1 MAYITERNNTFYVVD
16 YRGRDPIS
24 GSERRKWH
32 HCGPHRADAER
43 LIDELNS
50 RPSTA
55 RARGTLE
62 TFLTGPWLATKH
74 TLTTATRT
82 RYRWM
87 IDHNICPR
95 LGHVRLDALRPDDLD
110 TFYTDLIAT
119 GGRRRQGLSPKTVLE
134 IHRVI
139 SNALDLAVDRHLIAT
154 NPARHARPPKPGR
167 RSTTARVWSADQLAS
182 FLHSTRSKR
191 LYPALHLAAHTG
203 IRRGELAGLNW
214 GDLDRTHVRLSITRS
229 RQSAGGTTVEAA
241 VKTRTSR
248 RCIDLDPATLTI
260 IDDWRRRLVDEGAE
274 IRASTPMFLNSIH
287 QPPAPDSFSQLF
299 TRSIAQTDLPP
310 IRFHD
315 LRHTHASLLVAAGVP
330 IKVVSER
337 LGHAHPGFTMHTYQH
352 VLPGMGASAAR
363 QFAQLVDAAG
373 R

>member
-1 MAYITERNNTFYVVD
+1 MAYITQRSNTFYVVD

-43 LIDELNS
+43 LLDELNV
-50 RPSTA
+50 RPTTT

-62 TFLTGPWLATKH
+62 TFMTGPWLATKH

-87 IDHNICPR
+87 IDHNISPR

-139 SNALDLAVDRHLIAT
+139 SNALDLATDRHLIAA

-167 RSTTARVWSADQLAS
+167 CSTTAQVWSADQLA
-182 FLHSTRSKR
+182 
-191 LYPALHLAAHTG
+191 
-203 IRRGELAGLNW
+203 
-214 GDLDRTHVRLSITRS
+214 
-229 RQSAGGTTVEAA
+229 
-241 VKTRTSR
+241 
-248 RCIDLDPATLTI
+248 
-260 IDDWRRRLVDEGAE
+260 
-274 IRASTPMFLNSIH
+274 
-287 QPPAPDSFSQLF
+287 
-299 TRSIAQTDLPP
+299 
-310 IRFHD
+310 
-315 LRHTHASLLVAAGVP
+315 
-330 IKVVSER
+330 SER
-337 LGHAHPGFTMHTYQH
+337 LGHAHPGFTMHTCQH
-352 VLPGMGASAAR
+352 VLPGMGASAAN
-363 QFAQLVDAAG
+363 QFAELVAAAG
-373 R
+373 RWTSTDPTPGNSTVQLR

>member
-1 MAYITERNNTFYVVD
+1 MAYITQRNSTFYVID
-16 YRGRDPIS
+16 YRGRDPIT

-32 HCGPHRADAER
+32 HCGPDHSDAER
-43 LIDELNS
+43 LLEELNS
-50 RPSTA
+50 QPAKTRK
-55 RARGTLE
+55 RGTLE
-62 TFLTGPWLATKH
+62 AFMTGPWLATKH
-74 TLTTATRT
+74 TLTAATRT

-87 IDHNICPR
+87 IDHNIAPR
-95 LGHVRLDALRPDDLD
+95 LGDLRLDTLRPDDLD
-110 TFYTDLIAT
+110 AFYADLVT
-119 GGRRRQGLSPKTVLE
+119 NGGNRHQGLAPKTVLE

-167 RSTTARVWSADQLAS
+167 RYTTAQVWSAEQLAT
-182 FLHSTRSKR
+182 FLRSTRNKR

-214 GDLDRTHVRLSITRS
+214 GDLDRTHARLSITRS
-229 RQSAGGTTVEAA
+229 RQAAGGATVEAA

-248 RCIDLDPATLTI
+248 RCIDLDPATLTV

-299 TRSIAQTDLPP
+299 TRSISQADLPY

-352 VLPGMGASAAR
+352 VLPGMGADAAR
-363 QFAQLVDAAG
+363 KFAQLIDTAG

>member
-1 MAYITERNNTFYVVD
+1 MAYITQRSTTFYVVD
-16 YRGRDPIS
+16 YRGRDPIT

-32 HCGPHRADAER
+32 HCGPDRADAQR
-43 LIDELNS
+43 LLDELNA
-50 RPSTA
+50 RPTTQ

-62 TFLTGPWLATKH
+62 AFMTGPWLATKH
-74 TLTTATRT
+74 TLTAATRT

-87 IDHNICPR
+87 IDHNITPR
-95 LGHVRLDALRPDDLD
+95 LGHVRLDALRSDDLD
-110 TFYTDLIAT
+110 TFYADLIAT
-119 GGRRRQGLSPKTVLE
+119 GGRRRHGLAPKTVLE

-139 SNALDLAVDRHLIAT
+139 SNALDLAVDRHLIPT

-167 RSTTARVWSADQLAS
+167 RSTTAQVWTAEQLAA
-182 FLHSTRSKR
+182 FLHAIRRKR

-214 GDLDRTHVRLSITRS
+214 GDLDRTHARLSITRS
-229 RQSAGGTTVEAA
+229 RQAAAGTTVEAA

-248 RCIDLDPATLTI
+248 RSIDLDETTLTI
-260 IDDWRRRLVDEGAE
+260 FNNWRRRLTDEGADLTG
-274 IRASTPMFLNSIH
+274 STPMFLNTDH
-287 QPPAPDSFSQLF
+287 RPPAPDSFSQLF
-299 TRSIAQTDLPP
+299 TRSVAQTELPH

-352 VLPGMGASAAR
+352 VLPGMGATAAHL
-363 QFAQLVDAAG
+363 FAQLVEAG
-373 R
+373 GR